1 MDEKIYQEELMDHY
15 KNPSNRKKI
24 EDPDFAAGEHN
35 PSCGDK
41 IYIEGKM
48 SNAGTLVD
56 VGFSG
61 VGCVISQA
69 TTSMLT
75 ELCKGMT
82 AEQILALTKENILNM
97 IGLKLGPNRLK
108 CALLSLQVLQQGMI
122 DFLKKN
128 T

>member
-48 SNAGTLVD
+48 SNFGTLVD